1 MISAYRPP
9 APHLLDEGAQVLVTL
24 QGSNRRSFLRR
35 GAAAAGGGAAPS
47 AVEGL
52 AARGAR
58 AEDGHK
64 ARTAPGNG
72 GYGPLR
78 ELTRTDPASGFSQ
91 TLRLP
96 EGFDFAVF
104 SVAGSPL
111 ADGTATPPAHGGMAC
126 FPTGRRGEWRLV
138 RGHGVAGAPDAAPE
152 DAKHRYD
159 ALASGGT
166 TTLAVSWKDGA
177 PLFEGAHRSLSGT
190 VANRSGGP
198 TPWGSWL
205 ACEEATAG
213 TAAGWE
219 APHGYVFEVRAAAD
233 EESEPVPLKA
243 MGRFAHGGAAVD
255 PRTGAVYL
263 TEDQNTA
270 GFYRF
275 LPDVPG
281 ELAEGGR
288 LQMLKVVG
296 EWNAET
302 RNGRRAGRS
311 VYAEWVDIDDPDPSG
326 AEADPYAVFD
336 QGWAR
341 GAAVFGRLQGCFF
354 ADGAVYAA
362 SASGGDEGEGQ
373 LWEFRP
379 RGLRGGTLK
388 LVFESPDAALLPFP
402 DAIALSP
409 AGGLVLCEGTGRE
422 APVLRGLTREGEV
435 LDLAGHDGTA
445 VWRGAVFSPD
455 GRVLFANLRGGTRGD
470 RAEPGRTVA
479 IWGPWRQGVL

>member
-1 MISAYRPP
+1 M
-9 APHLLDEGAQVLVTL
+9 VTL
-24 QGSNRRSFLRR
+24 QGSNRRRFLRR
-35 GAAAAGGGAAPS
+35 GAVAAGGGFAAA

-52 AARGAR
+52 AVRGAR
-58 AEDGHK
+58 AEDGRG
-64 ARTAPGNG
+64 ARPAPGNG

-78 ELTRTDPASGFSQ
+78 ELTRLDPASGFSQ

-111 ADGTATPPAHGGMAC
+111 SDGAATPPAHGGMAC

-138 RGHGVAGAPDAAPE
+138 RGHGAAGVPDAAPE

-159 ALASGGT
+159 TLASGGT
-166 TTLAVSWKDGA
+166 TTLDVSLKDGVFA
-177 PLFEGAHRSLSGT
+177 LDGAWRSLSGT

-205 ACEEATAG
+205 ACEESTAG

-219 APHGYVFEVRAAAD
+219 APHGYVFEVAAD
-233 EESEPVPLKA
+233 ASEESEPLPLTA
-243 MGRFAHGGAAVD
+243 MGRFVHGGAAVD

-263 TEDQNTA
+263 TEDQDSA
-270 GFYRF
+270 GLYRF
-275 LPDVPG
+275 LPDAPG
-281 ELAEGGR
+281 RLAEGGR
-288 LQMLKVVG
+288 LQMLKIAG
-296 EWNAET
+296 EWHADART
-302 RNGRRAGRS
+302 GRRAGRS
-311 VYAEWVDIDDPDPSG
+311 AYVEWVDIDDPDPAG
-326 AEADPYAVFD
+326 AEADPYAVAA
-336 QGWAR
+336 QGWAA
-341 GAAVFGRLQGCFF
+341 GAAVFGRLQGCFA

-373 LWEFRP
+373 LWELRP
-379 RGLRGGTLK
+379 RGLRGGTLT
-388 LVFESPDAALLPFP
+388 LVFESPDASLLPFP
-402 DAIALSP
+402 DGIAVSP

-422 APVLRGLTREGEV
+422 APVLRGVTREGDV

-455 GRVLFANLRGGTRGD
+455 GAVLFANLRGGARGD
-470 RAEPGRTVA
+470 RAEPGRSVA
-479 IWGPWRQGVL
+479 IWGPWDQGVL

>member
-1 MISAYRPP
+1 M
-9 APHLLDEGAQVLVTL
+9 TL

-35 GAAAAGGGAAPS
+35 GAAAGGGFAAS

-52 AARGAR
+52 AARAAR
-58 AEDGHK
+58 AEDGWR
-64 ARTAPGNG
+64 ARSAPGNG

-78 ELTRTDPASGFSQ
+78 ELTRFDPASGFSQ

-126 FPTGRRGEWRLV
+126 FATGARGEWRLV
-138 RGHGVAGAPDAAPE
+138 RGHGVAGGPDAAPE
-152 DAKHRYD
+152 EAKHRYD
-159 ALASGGT
+159 SLASGGAT
-166 TTLAVSWKDGA
+166 TVAVSWKDGA
-177 PLFEGAHRSLSGT
+177 LAVGPARRTLSGA

-205 ACEEATAG
+205 SCEESTGGAS
-213 TAAGWE
+213 AGWE
-219 APHGYVFEVRAAAD
+219 APHGYVFEVPSSAD
-233 EESEPVPLKA
+233 EVSEPLPLKE
-243 MGRFAHGGAAVD
+243 MGRFVHGGAAVD

-270 GFYRF
+270 GLYRF
-275 LPDVPG
+275 LPDAPG
-281 ELAEGGR
+281 RLAEGGR

-296 EWNAET
+296 EWNADA
-302 RNGRRAGRS
+302 RSGRRAGRT
-311 VYAEWVDIDDPDPSG
+311 VYVEWVDVDDADPAG
-326 AEADPYAVFD
+326 AEADPLAVFD
-336 QGWAR
+336 QGWAK
-341 GAAVFGRLQGCFF
+341 GAAVFGRLQQCFF

-373 LWEFRP
+373 LWELRP
-379 RGLRGGTLK
+379 RGQRGGTLK

-402 DAIALSP
+402 DGIAVSP
-409 AGGLVLCEGTGRE
+409 AGSLVVCEGAGRA
-422 APVLRGLTREGEV
+422 APVLRGVTREGEV

-455 GRVLFANLRGGTRGD
+455 GEVLFANLRGGSRGD

-479 IWGPWRQGVL
+479 IWGPWQQGVL

>member
-1 MISAYRPP
+1 M
-9 APHLLDEGAQVLVTL
+9 TL

-35 GAAAAGGGAAPS
+35 GAAAAGGGFASS

-52 AARGAR
+52 AVRAAR
-58 AEDGHK
+58 AEDGRR

-78 ELTRTDPASGFSQ
+78 ELTRLDPASGFSQ

-96 EGFDFAVF
+96 EGFDFAVC
-104 SVAGSPL
+104 SVAGAPL
-111 ADGTATPPAHGGMAC
+111 ADGSATPPAHGGLAC

-138 RGHGVAGAPDAAPE
+138 RGHGAVGVPDAAPE

-159 ALASGGT
+159 PLASGGT
-166 TTLAVSWKDGA
+166 TTLAVSWKDGEFA
-177 PLFEGAHRSLSGT
+177 LEAARRSLSGA
-190 VANRSGGP
+190 VATRSGGP

-205 ACEEATAG
+205 ACEESAAG

-219 APHGYVFEVRAAAD
+219 APHGYVFEVPSAAD
-233 EESEPVPLKA
+233 EESEPLPLKEL
-243 MGRFAHGGAAVD
+243 GRFVHAGAAVD

-263 TEDQNTA
+263 TEDQHSA

-275 LPDVPG
+275 VPDAPG
-281 ELAEGGR
+281 RLAEGGR
-288 LQMLKVVG
+288 LQMLKFAG
-296 EWNAET
+296 EWNADA
-302 RNGRRAGRS
+302 RSGRRAGRS
-311 VYAEWVDIDDPDPSG
+311 VYVEWVDIDDPDPAG

-341 GAAVFGRLQGCFF
+341 GAAVFGRLQGCFA

-362 SASGGDEGEGQ
+362 SVSGGDEGEGQ
-373 LWEFRP
+373 LWELRP

-402 DAIALSP
+402 EAIAPSP
-409 AGGLVLCEGTGRE
+409 AGSLVLCEGTGRE

-435 LDLAGHDGTA
+435 FDLAGHDGAA
-445 VWRGAVFSPD
+445 VWSGAAFSPD
-455 GRVLFANLRGGTRGD
+455 GAVLFANLRGSARGD

-479 IWGPWRQGVL
+479 IWGPWRKGVL